1 MDDTQAQLN
10 SHVDVCTLRYEM
22 LCARIKR
29 LENIML
35 GVSGVMITS
44 CRDDGFANF
53 HLLLWM

>member
-1 MDDTQAQLN
+1 MDETQAQLN
-10 SHVDVCTLRYEM
+10 SHVDVGTLRYER

-44 CRDDGFANF
+44 MAGIIFAS
-53 HLLLWM
+53 LK

>member
-1 MDDTQAQLN
+1 MMDPTQAQLN

-35 GVSGVMITS
+35 GVSGIMLTS
-44 CRDDGFANF
+44 MAGIIFTS
-53 HLLLWM
+53 LK